1 MRSVND
7 TDVVKL
13 SFVAATRTCTA
24 SPPDAPLGAV
34 QLGEVV
40 VEPVTVTAEPSLAS
54 STVVLKVAPS
64 GFEIVSERAPAVTV

>member
-34 QLGEVV
+34 QLGG
-40 VEPVTVTAEPSLAS
+40 PSQGITTNRLDA
-54 STVVLKVAPS
+54 
-64 GFEIVSERAPAVTV
+64 